1 MSENTNLLLIA
12 ALGAGGLWLFH
23 DREKH
28 KRAAKEVREELGL
41 AASEPIPTTSVSM
54 PAPRPPARSE
64 RIKLAPRSYDA
75 LFAEYGSGIPVPY
88 LRALAWRESGM
99 NPRANSGPA
108 WGLLQVVEVVR
119 KDYNERHGTSYER
132 RELLDPAVN
141 IAVASDV
148 LARIIYGYGRFH
160 PEAINLQVDW
170 GNPLFVELL
179 TFGWN
184 AGYSERG
191 GVGRAASHLTRRGF
205 DDFTIDDIFGV
216 AKQAGVRPHLSNP
229 RKVTFSKGVTTQYL
243 RERARDEADGMKQE
257 PTVAAAPPPDAE
269 PVSHPL
275 QVEAAGAST

>member
-12 ALGAGGLWLFH
+12 ALGAGGLWLLR

-28 KRAAKEVREELGL
+28 KHAAKEVREELGI
-41 AASEPIPTTSVSM
+41 AAAPPVRPVSM
-54 PAPRPPARSE
+54 PVPPPEGRAQ

-75 LFAEYGSGIPVPY
+75 LFAEHGNGIPVAY

-99 NPRANSGPA
+99 NPRANNGPA

-132 RELLDPAVN
+132 RDLLDPAVN
-141 IAVASDV
+141 VAIASDV
-148 LARIIYGYGRFH
+148 LVRIIDGYSRFH
-160 PEAINLQVDW
+160 PEATNLQADW
-170 GNPLFVELL
+170 SNPLFVELL

-205 DDFTIDDIFGV
+205 DDFSIDDIFGA
-216 AKQAGVRPHLSNP
+216 AKQAGVSPHLSNP
-229 RKVTFSKGVTTQYL
+229 RTVAFSKGVTRQFL
-243 RERARDEADGMKQE
+243 RERARDEADALQ
-257 PTVAAAPPPDAE
+257 PDPPVVAATEPAE
-269 PVSHPL
+269 AAPVSQPSE
-275 QVEAAGAST
+275 VDATGAPS